1 MFALMLLGVSIM
13 GLGAA
18 ISLLKSDSSAK
29 QIYMVDD
36 TLPNEEYRVVY
47 TELGEVKEFIGD
59 IEDLILNDFDVY
71 EVVEVANY

>member
-1 MFALMLLGVSIM
+1 MLLGVSIM